1 MKENEQLRAEI
12 ELLKET
18 VTNLRKEADNGS
30 NLPRTPENIKYLK
43 SIHGKEESTV
53 EELFTLL
60 GKRKRRRKGSSPQ
73 TLKRD
78 AHQLEKLLDL
88 FDFSKSDL
96 DHLNSTI
103 NSNTLENI
111 V

>member
-43 SIHGKEESTV
+43 SIHGKEEASHFLFSYNAYYLF
-53 EELFTLL
+53 ELFFRVLL
-60 GKRKRRRKGSSPQ
+60 KNY
-73 TLKRD
+73 
-78 AHQLEKLLDL
+78 LLY
-88 FDFSKSDL
+88 
-96 DHLNSTI
+96 
-103 NSNTLENI
+103 
-111 V
+111 